1 MTIKQ
6 GGTEKSI
13 PINKLMVG
21 NRIIVRKNE
30 IIPADSILFNGDGR
44 IDYSFVT
51 GESKPVSKVSGEMI
65 YAGGRQLGSAIELE
79 VIREVSQSYLTQ
91 LWNNDIF
98 NKKTECFFTNF
109 SNVISKRFTIF
120 VLLTAFI
127 SAGFWLPSSFATAI
141 NVFTAVLIVACPCA
155 IALSVP
161 FTFGNAM
168 RIFGRNKFYIR
179 NTSVIEDLGKVES
192 IVFDKTGTIT
202 QLGKSDLVFTGA
214 VLNSFQQKM
223 IKSLVRNSTHPLS
236 LKIYNSLEADEFF
249 PVTKF
254 DEIPGLGIT
263 GVVYGNTIKVGSK
276 EYVNQSAHVD
286 DLATKIFVSI
296 NDEVLGFFTVTNSYR
311 EGIGEVVKSLNKRFK
326 LSLLSGDNELLKF
339 FNKEDELLFNQSPE
353 DKLNY
358 IQSLQS
364 SNTKV
369 LMVGDGLNDAGAL
382 KQSDVG
388 IAVTED
394 ISSFSP
400 ACDAILDASN
410 LNMLP
415 KILNYSQS
423 AIKIIYIS
431 FVISFFYNLVG
442 LSFAIQGMLSPLIA
456 AILMPLSSI
465 SVVLFATISTNLL
478 AKRRGL
484 LSQ

>member
-1 MTIKQ
+1 
-6 GGTEKSI
+6 
-13 PINKLMVG
+13 
-21 NRIIVRKNE
+21 
-30 IIPADSILFNGDGR
+30 
-44 IDYSFVT
+44 
-51 GESKPVSKVSGEMI
+51 
-65 YAGGRQLGSAIELE
+65 
-79 VIREVSQSYLTQ
+79 
-91 LWNNDIF
+91 
-98 NKKTECFFTNF
+98 
-109 SNVISKRFTIF
+109 
-120 VLLTAFI
+120 
-127 SAGFWLPSSFATAI
+127 
-141 NVFTAVLIVACPCA
+141 
-155 IALSVP
+155 
-161 FTFGNAM
+161 
-168 RIFGRNKFYIR
+168 
-179 NTSVIEDLGKVES
+179 
-192 IVFDKTGTIT
+192 
-202 QLGKSDLVFTGA
+202 
-214 VLNSFQQKM
+214 
-223 IKSLVRNSTHPLS
+223 
-236 LKIYNSLEADEFF
+236 
-249 PVTKF
+249 
-254 DEIPGLGIT
+254 LGIT

-276 EYVNQSAHVD
+276 EYVDQSVHAD

-311 EGIGEVVKSLNKRFK
+311 EGIGEVVKSLSKRFK
-326 LSLLSGDNELLKF
+326 LSLLSGDNEGEKFNLLKF

-382 KQSDVG
+382 KKSDVG

-410 LNMLP
+410 LRLLP
-415 KILNYSQS
+415 KFLNYSQS

-431 FVISFFYNLVG
+431 FVISFLYNLVG

-465 SVVLFATISTNLL
+465 SVVLFATIATNLL
-478 AKRRGL
+478 AKKRGL

>member
-1 MTIKQ
+1 
-6 GGTEKSI
+6 
-13 PINKLMVG
+13 
-21 NRIIVRKNE
+21 
-30 IIPADSILFNGDGR
+30 
-44 IDYSFVT
+44 
-51 GESKPVSKVSGEMI
+51 
-65 YAGGRQLGSAIELE
+65 
-79 VIREVSQSYLTQ
+79 
-91 LWNNDIF
+91 
-98 NKKTECFFTNF
+98 
-109 SNVISKRFTIF
+109 
-120 VLLTAFI
+120 
-127 SAGFWLPSSFATAI
+127 
-141 NVFTAVLIVACPCA
+141 
-155 IALSVP
+155 
-161 FTFGNAM
+161 M
-168 RIFGRNKFYIR
+168 RIFGRNKFYLR
-179 NTSVIEDLGKVES
+179 NTSVIEDLGKVDS

-214 VLNSFQQKM
+214 VLNYFQQKM

-236 LKIYNSLEADEFF
+236 LKIYNSLEADESCLSADRFF
-249 PVTKF
+249 PATKF

-276 EYVNQSAHVD
+276 EFITESTTDSIHRTASMHSSIH
-286 DLATKIFVSI
+286 ATNSFVSV
-296 NDEVLGFFTVTNSYR
+296 NDEVLGYFTVTNSYR
-311 EGIGEVVKSLNKRFK
+311 EGISEVIKSLSKKYK
-326 LSLLSGDNELLKF
+326 LSLLSGDNEGEKFNLLKF

-358 IQSLQS
+358 IKSLQS
-364 SNTKV
+364 TNTKV

-415 KILNYSQS
+415 EFLNYSQS

-465 SVVLFATISTNLL
+465 SVVLFATVSTNLL